1 MKKQEASGRRRRI
14 AAAAIAVALLGGIL
28 LGSYLLKTA
37 GAKREAEDTPSSPE
51 TKGKQVTVKRSEE
64 KGEQEED
71 QKGSE
76 TFAIFGVDSRENE
89 LGEGTRSDSIMLVQV
104 DHEKKKIRV
113 ASVYRDC
120 LVWIEGHGFEKI
132 THAHAY
138 GGPELA
144 VDTVNR
150 NFDLQ
155 VSQYLTVNFQGV
167 AEAVDAVGGVEQTLD
182 EEEADVINSYIKEVN
197 TIRKTSSGKIEKA
210 GTYVLDGTQAVAFSR
225 IRYTEGGDYKRT
237 ERQRAVLFQLFE
249 KAKSLSADKKRQLL
263 ERLGK
268 GVRTNFSAED
278 LLKRM
283 KQLSEYQVE
292 EMNAFPQVFY
302 GGIIEGAWVEAP
314 VTLTEMNAK
323 LHLFLQKEEN
333 YLPSSQAQKYSDEI
347 AVKAGGQ
354 ANVDLS
360 DQ

>member
-1 MKKQEASGRRRRI
+1 MKKQERSRRRRRI
-14 AAAAIAVALLGGIL
+14 AVAAIAVALLGGIL
-28 LGSYLLKTA
+28 LGTYLIRTT
-37 GAKREAEDTPSSPE
+37 GAKKGKENSFSSSE
-51 TKGKQVTVKRSEE
+51 GKEKQVTVERTSDKD
-64 KGEQEED
+64 KNGQEGKE
-71 QKGSE
+71 SE
-76 TFAIFGVDSRENE
+76 TFAIFGVDSRKNE

-138 GGPELA
+138 GGPDLA
-144 VDTVNR
+144 MDTVNR

-155 VSQYLTVNFQGV
+155 VSQYLTVNFWGM
-167 AEAVDAVGGVEQTLD
+167 AEAVDAVGGVEQMLD
-182 EEEADVINSYIKEVN
+182 EEEANLINSYIQEVN
-197 TIRKTSSGKIEKA
+197 EIRKTSSAKIEKA

-263 ERLGK
+263 EKLGE
-268 GVRTNFSAED
+268 GIRTNFSPED

-283 KQLSEYQVE
+283 KQLSEYQIE

-333 YLPSSQAQKYSDEI
+333 YLPSEAVQQYSREI
-347 AVKAGGQ
+347 AAKAGGQ

-360 DQ
+360 GE